1 MGEFMRR
8 SARRARVRLVLTVLV
23 LLAGGFAA
31 LAPVSNG
38 P

>member
-1 MGEFMRR
+1 MPRLTK
-8 SARRARVRLVLTVLV
+8 RVRAWLVVLM
-23 LLAGGFAA
+23 LLVGGIAA

>member
-1 MGEFMRR
+1 MRR
-8 SARRARVRLVLTVLV
+8 LTKQLRAWLIVLV

>member
-1 MGEFMRR
+1 MQRWNKR
-8 SARRARVRLVLTVLV
+8 LRVWLLVLM

>member
-1 MGEFMRR
+1 MRNLNGR
-8 SARRARVRLVLTVLV
+8 LRAWLLVLM
-23 LLAGGFAA
+23 LLAGGLAA

>member
-1 MGEFMRR
+1 MRKLNGR
-8 SARRARVRLVLTVLV
+8 LRAWLFVLM
-23 LLAGGFAA
+23 LLAGGLAA